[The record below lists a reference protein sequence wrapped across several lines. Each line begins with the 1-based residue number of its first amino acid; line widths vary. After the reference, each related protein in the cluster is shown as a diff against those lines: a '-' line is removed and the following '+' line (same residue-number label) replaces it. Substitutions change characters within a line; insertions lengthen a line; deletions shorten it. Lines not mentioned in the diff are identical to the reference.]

1 MAERFG
7 KDLRPQAG
15 YEDFLNYALYKRNVA
30 GVQWE
35 WWYHRGGCGEW
46 FKANRNT
53 LTNEVHQT
61 VLPQDER
68 AARVMDQILFQWNGS
83 TVAADS
89 WRHRGL
95 CFVSFRSPHL
105 YL

>member
-1 MAERFG
+1 MYEFRFG
-7 KDLRPQAG
+7 GEVRQRPAPQAG
-15 YEDFLNYALYKRNVA
+15 YEDFLTYALNKRNVA

-61 VLPQDER
+61 LLPQDEE
-68 AARVMDQILFQWNGS
+68 QSG
-83 TVAADS
+83 
-89 WRHRGL
+89 
-95 CFVSFRSPHL
+95 
-105 YL
+105 